1 MRHMEDDNG
10 IAEFSLL
17 GGPLQRLGV
26 RLGLVRRGTNT
37 IALGLALGGFCW
49 IVLLALASIDGRA
62 SRLFSVALIG
72 GHIRLLVGIPLF
84 FICEAWVDPLMTGF
98 VSGLVRKNIIP
109 ESALPALSDIIARAT
124 RRKDSS
130 LAEAAC
136 LATAIL
142 LSLVDQSL
150 RLPGATAAH
159 ELFHA
164 GTNPTMAALWYWI
177 VCMPLFRFLMFRWL
191 WRLCQWWYFL
201 WRISKLELHLVP
213 THPDGVAGLGS
224 LELVHTCFIPLVL
237 AISAIEL
244 ASLAEEISVGGMTF
258 EAIYPS
264 VLLILFVDTVL
275 FVAPLFLL
283 SPKLWA
289 CRIKGLGD
297 YGYLASR
304 YVQSFDTKWL
314 RAADAGEALLGTADL
329 QSLADLSNSVSIVRN
344 MRWAPISVRLWAN
357 IVIAALLPMVPLMLL
372 KYPIAELAEKFVTR
386 LSGM

>member
-1 MRHMEDDNG
+1 MEDDNG

-26 RLGLVRRGTNT
+26 RLGLVRKGTNT
-37 IALGLALGGFCW
+37 VALGLALGGFCW

-201 WRISKLELHLVP
+201 WRISKLELDLVP

-237 AISAIEL
+237 AISAIES

-264 VLLILFVDTVL
+264 VLLILFVDAVL

-283 SPKLWA
+283 TPKLWA

-314 RAADAGEALLGTADL
+314 RTADSGEPLLGTPDL

-344 MRWAPISVRLWAN
+344 MRLAPISVRLWAN
-357 IVIAALLPMVPLMLL
+357 ILIAALLPMVPLMLL
-372 KYPIAELAEKFVTR
+372 KYPIAELAEKFVAR

>member
-201 WRISKLELHLVP
+201 WRISKLELDLVP

-237 AISAIEL
+237 AISAIES

-314 RAADAGEALLGTADL
+314 RAADAEEALLGTADL

-344 MRWAPISVRLWAN
+344 MRLAPISVRLWAN
-357 IVIAALLPMVPLMLL
+357 ILIAALLPMVPLMLL
-372 KYPIAELAEKFVTR
+372 KYPIAELAEKFVAR